1 STGELV
7 WASVRNSNQA
17 RSFFP
22 STDVTAASITGSI
35 RVRTASPQAASASFG
50 FLRGVK
56 DRAAMLELRLKD
68 GNSVAFDY
76 GWLRKVEFN
85 PSEGITL
92 HFGGTDTVRITG
104 RNLNRPN
111 AQLLRGIHAHRVPW
125 IQEASEPDIL
135 KAADD
140 ATVIEQIV
148 FPTASR

>member
-1 STGELV
+1 MTDKILE
-7 WASVRNSNQA
+7 RYT
-17 RSFFP
+17 RS
-22 STDVTAASITGSI
+22 DRDNAASNTNE
-35 RVRTASPQAASASFG
+35 ASEAEDLGSFG

-85 PSEGITL
+85 PSDGIVL
-92 HFGGTDTVRITG
+92 HFGGTDTVRIIG
-104 RNLNRPN
+104 RNLNRPNATN

-135 KAADD
+135 KATND

>member
-1 STGELV
+1 M
-7 WASVRNSNQA
+7 
-17 RSFFP
+17 
-22 STDVTAASITGSI
+22 TDRILSRYTRDSINAPADDVNEVDDLG
-35 RVRTASPQAASASFG
+35 SFG

-92 HFGGTDTVRITG
+92 HFGGSDTVRING
-104 RNLNRPN
+104 RNLNRPNAIN

-135 KAADD
+135 KASDD
-140 ATVIEQIV
+140 DTVIEQIA
-148 FPTASR
+148 FPTVKG